1 MNVDQI
7 QSELMSR
14 VRVVWVGAK
23 IPIWLSDFVSL
34 SIKISKYHFLF
45 QLYDFK
51 IMFCFY
57 S

>member
-34 SIKISKYHFLF
+34 SIKISKYHFCIWDLN
-45 QLYDFK
+45 LTTILDK
-51 IMFCFY
+51 
-57 S
+57 